1 MIFGTNVEPERLWEH
16 GGNYHHPLQSVVCIQ
31 RRRCCVYGGIIRE
44 SCGRSSFAEN
54 QAVTSNKCRSPSDQW
69 KAPPEGKSPE
79 FVSRRPIIF
88 RQCFSVVTRKKQL
101 QPGCSDSS
109 AALTHP
115 PPLDCHL
122 FQPFQNSLNGEKFPF
137 CGMAPGRFLCS
148 KI

>member
-1 MIFGTNVEPERLWEH
+1 MWNERDRGHTEGTTTTHSKVWSASR
-16 GGNYHHPLQSVVCIQ
+16 GGDAVYTVGSLGSPVLGAPLLKTRQLLPTSAAPHQTNGKHH
-31 RRRCCVYGGIIRE
+31 RRE
-44 SCGRSSFAEN
+44 
-54 QAVTSNKCRSPSDQW
+54 
-69 KAPPEGKSPE
+69 SPE

-88 RQCFSVVTRKKQL
+88 RQCFSVVTRKKRL